1 MVSLVCLDMSSVSVG
16 MASHMELIATWSF
29 IHMELRI
36 LSISLNLKVE
46 RHTDDISIPMTY
58 PQYSLFRGR

>member
-1 MVSLVCLDMSSVSVG
+1 